1 MLLPVLQH
9 VQQRSPCFARRP
21 QSARVILAVPDST
34 DAIERAVQRARC
46 PDLEARQAPPKGSLV
61 SRFDDDV
68 KVIGL
73 DGELNDSKLG
83 VRRGSYRRAEGGKQ
97 ASGAEGNNPTRGAE
111 GDVDRVMVVVLRAG
125 AVRHR
130 STAPLTQR
138 ASGAA
143 TRAAPGGC
151 RR

>member
-83 VRRGSYRRAEGGKQ
+83 VRRGSYRRAQGG
-97 ASGAEGNNPTRGAE
+97 RGE
-111 GDVDRVMVVVLRAG
+111 
-125 AVRHR
+125 
-130 STAPLTQR
+130 APLDGAPYSAGVRRRDASRPRWVPTVVR
-138 ASGAA
+138 AVAIALPS
-143 TRAAPGGC
+143 
-151 RR
+151 